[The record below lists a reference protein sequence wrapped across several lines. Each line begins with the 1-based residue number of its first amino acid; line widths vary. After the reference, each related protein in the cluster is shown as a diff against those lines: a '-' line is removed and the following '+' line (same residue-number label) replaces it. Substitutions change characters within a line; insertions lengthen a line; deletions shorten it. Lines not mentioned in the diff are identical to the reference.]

1 MKQLS
6 NELNYLFDLQ
16 LFADESETG
25 QSDDSGD
32 DTTSNTDVKE
42 QKGDS
47 SGEVPKYT
55 DADLDKIISR
65 DHQESRKRISEKS

>member
-25 QSDDSGD
+25 QFI
-32 DTTSNTDVKE
+32 K
-42 QKGDS
+42 
-47 SGEVPKYT
+47 
-55 DADLDKIISR
+55 AKITFR
-65 DHQESRKRISEKS
+65 RWNLGLSRKVCI

>member
-25 QSDDSGD
+25 QSIKAKI
-32 DTTSNTDVKE
+32 TFRRWNLKRNRWNFQFIKE
-42 QKGDS
+42 S
-47 SGEVPKYT
+47 V
-55 DADLDKIISR
+55 I
-65 DHQESRKRISEKS
+65 